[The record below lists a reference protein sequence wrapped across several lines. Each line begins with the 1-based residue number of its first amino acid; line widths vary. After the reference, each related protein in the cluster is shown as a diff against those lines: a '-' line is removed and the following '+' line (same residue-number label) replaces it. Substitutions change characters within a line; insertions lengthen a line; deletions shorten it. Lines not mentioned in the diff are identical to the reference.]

1 MSLGSKEY
9 ICRRGIGDRD
19 MCLRI
24 MDETRASLEQLY
36 KDGVI
41 QGSVR
46 QVFYSI
52 EGLEKEDIEPSLVLA
67 VNHGI
72 FPVLWLNMTFEW
84 NDANIS
90 VVNNFSEQFH
100 FTEISH
106 FISNY

>member
-1 MSLGSKEY
+1 
-9 ICRRGIGDRD
+9 
-19 MCLRI
+19 
-24 MDETRASLEQLY
+24 MDETRAPLEQLY

-106 FISNY
+106 FIGTETFHRDGKQQLGMGECQLRNGRG